1 MVENNFQK
9 ILSVVQSVPEGKVA
23 TYGQIARIAGIPRNA
38 RQVGYALH
46 GVSEGTD
53 IPWHRIINT
62 KGQISF
68 PVDSSGYAI
77 QRALLE
83 AEGIRFSLQG
93 RISIKKYQWKR

>member
-9 ILSVVQSVPEGKVA
+9 ILSVVQTIPEGKVA
-23 TYGQIARIAGIPRNA
+23 TYGQIARIAGIPKNA

-68 PVDSSGYAI
+68 PVDSSNYAI

-83 AEGIRFSLQG
+83 AEGIRFSLQS
-93 RISIKKYQWKR
+93 RISLKKYQWKR